1 MAALERQVKKLR
13 IEARKTRSI
22 ADKVATLEV
31 RLSASEDREKTLK
44 DQLDATAGQQ
54 QALLI
59 ELSST
64 KTDMVALQN
73 LEAERKDVV
82 IALRKENDDLKNA
95 MSKFGLQWRRDTVL
109 ARSNDEWNRNHI
121 KDLEDRVEQVEA
133 YSRTQAT
140 SAKLKVFYAPRVA
153 TPLEDVQHP

>member
-31 RLSASEDREKTLK
+31 RLRASEDREQTLR
-44 DQLDATAGQQ
+44 DQLDATTGQQ
-54 QALLI
+54 QALLS

-64 KTDMVALQN
+64 KKDMVSLQN
-73 LEAERKDVV
+73 LEPERQDVF

-95 MSKFGLQWRRDTVL
+95 MSKFGLQWRRETVL

-121 KDLEDRVEQVEA
+121 KDLEDRVDQVEA
-133 YSRTQAT
+133 YIRTQAT
-140 SAKLKVFYAPRVA
+140 AAKLKAFYAPRDS
-153 TPLEDVQHP
+153 TPSEDVQHP